1 MKWHATINMAK
12 YKNRGNI
19 DFLKMHRFDL
29 RIKENEFNI
38 SYDLIKDFMETFYKG
53 YPIELALHCQNE
65 WKQALET
72 SGKVQ
77 NLKFN
82 LDLQKAEQ
90 FIDLDTLA
98 NLDKEL
104 FLKLAVKR
112 KYPWQS
118 KIINVETAN
127 YVFSL
132 FTIELPK

>member
-12 YKNRGNI
+12 YKNRSDI

-29 RIKENEFNI
+29 RIKENEFNQ

-72 SGKVQ
+72 PGKVQ

-127 YVFSL
+127 HVFSL
-132 FTIELPK
+132 FMLELPK